1 MGKIEKQIQAREQ
14 EKHITTEEYIDKL
27 RWYIRESENI
37 RREFI
42 KAQADLNDA
51 FNAALREIAK

>member
-1 MGKIEKQIQAREQ
+1 MGKIEAEVKRREA

-27 RWYIRESENI
+27 RWYIKETENI

-42 KAQADLNDA
+42 KAQSDLNDA
-51 FNAALREIAK
+51 FNAAMREIAK